1 MIRTT
6 LCAFAAGVL
15 ALTSVAPCQADLFAT
30 VASRNQ
36 VLRID
41 STTGAV
47 TRTYDLP
54 AFLPMNNAPMNGLA
68 FDGQMLYL
76 TRRGGT
82 NEFDELWRFDV
93 INEFWSPPAILSTF
107 PNPSGVFQPV
117 SGLGYRADEFGGSL
131 IAVTRNPADS
141 PPSYIFQYL
150 APPIFP
156 FDPPI
161 LLGAPGELPPDMD
174 AMGADIDPVTGDLW
188 VSAEEVLGS
197 TRTTRLLRTDLTGT
211 VLQTLTPA
219 LPPVT
224 LIRGVGFDGGSMF
237 IAGRNLPSQTNDV
250 YEIDRTTGAVLR
262 SFSLPVNTMVG
273 ALAGGEVIPE
283 PATTSLLVVA
293 TAAGFG
299 AMRRRGRK
307 SCGRCA
313 K

>member
-1 MIRTT
+1 MTRIK

-15 ALTSVAPCQADLFAT
+15 ALFAIAPCRADLFAT
-30 VASRNQ
+30 VASQNQ
-36 VLRID
+36 ILRID
-41 STTGAV
+41 STTGDV

-54 AFLPMNNAPMNGLA
+54 PFLPMNNAPMAGLA
-68 FDGQMLYL
+68 FDGQTLYL
-76 TRRGGT
+76 SRRGAG
-82 NEFDELWRFDV
+82 NAFDELWRFDV
-93 INEFWSPPAILSTF
+93 VNEFWLPPTILDTF
-107 PNPSGVFQPV
+107 ANPSGVPQFV
-117 SGLGYRADEFGGSL
+117 GGLGYRVDEFGGSL
-131 IAVTRNPADS
+131 VAVTRNPADA

-150 APPIFP
+150 APPAFP

-161 LLGAPGELPPDMD
+161 PVGPPGELPPNLD

-188 VSAEEVLGS
+188 VSVEEVVGS
-197 TRTTRLLRTDLTGT
+197 TRTTRLLRTDLAGT

-273 ALAGGEVIPE
+273 ALAGGEVVPE
-283 PATTSLLVVA
+283 PATASLVVVA
-293 TAAGFG
+293 MGAGWIG
-299 AMRRRGRK
+299 ARRRRGRDSSK
-307 SCGRCA
+307 L
-313 K
+313 